1 MKRVYLALPTDD
13 GVAEAIRERLKR
25 RKSAKHLEVVDELT
39 SAQVVVT
46 STAHIE
52 SLPERLPESVELLQ
66 LTDCGGA
73 LRYRDAPGLTISN
86 ASHLFAFDVSAIV
99 AFLTSGSGYQ
109 IRRDGTKG
117 WLQLGVIG
125 LGRVGREFLD
135 LLVNDA
141 AAEPGPPDSNPFELD
156 KVVICDIR
164 TPIQGHLGKLRHSFS
179 TVGISV
185 RRVTLDQLV
194 STSDIVLVAAHH
206 GPTADPLLGARE
218 SRLLDERA
226 WVIDASERGVVDQS
240 AFDPVTRDMRFE
252 LLNASKWVKLVAEE
266 EAIDQYARDFVDAER
281 GRPTY
286 VRVDEIP
293 RLRSTKLGV
302 NIRGPAQ
309 RVARYVAWNLRR
321 FDRGKA
327 ITAVEHLDF
336 PAAGDPAFWSSS
348 MPPSQA
354 ENVGEFRRV

>member
-1 MKRVYLALPTDD
+1 MKRVYLLLDD
-13 GVAEAIRERLKR
+13 DHPARPAIHERLKR
-25 RKSAKHLEVVDELT
+25 RKSAKHLQVVDELT

-46 STAHIE
+46 STADID

-66 LTDCGGA
+66 LIDCGGGQ
-73 LRYRDAPGLTISN
+73 RYRDAPNLAISN
-86 ASHLFAFDVSAIV
+86 ASRLFAFDVSAIA
-99 AFLTSGSGYQ
+99 AFLTLGSGYQ
-109 IRRDGTKG
+109 IRRDCTKG

-125 LGRVGREFLD
+125 LGRVGGQFLD
-135 LLVNDA
+135 LL
-141 AAEPGPPDSNPFELD
+141 AETSAKEFDSSDDQPFDLD
-156 KVVICDIR
+156 RIVVCDIR
-164 TPIQGHLGKLRHSFS
+164 TPTQGRLQSLRSSFKP
-179 TVGISV
+179 VRMSV
-185 RRVTLDQLV
+185 RRVTLDQLL
-194 STSDIVLVAAHH
+194 STSDIVFVAAHH

-218 SRLLDERA
+218 ARLLDPRA

-252 LLNASKWVKLVAEE
+252 LLNVSKWVKLVAEE
-266 EAIDQYARDFVDAER
+266 EAIDQYARDFVDAEH

-286 VRVDEIP
+286 VKVDEIP
-293 RLRSTKLGV
+293 PLMGTMHGV
-302 NIRGPAQ
+302 NTRGPKE

-327 ITAVEHLDF
+327 ITTVEHLDF

-354 ENVGEFRRV
+354 ENVGKFRRV